1 MKLKQG
7 VTINDEEKFVK
18 SHKAI
23 VESNCSEEMKKPYRD
38 RLELYYK
45 NKANGK

>member
-7 VTINDEEKFVK
+7 ETITNEETFLK

-23 VESNCSEEMKKPYRD
+23 IESDCSEEMKKPYRD

-45 NKANGK
+45 LKE